1 MIMGYTR
8 MKEFLRRSTGVDI
21 DKSDMDR
28 LTNLIGK
35 KLNDLLV
42 IGVRNASYNNRDIV
56 MEPDLPLTKGIL
68 DHIRVFRRYEEE
80 IDLKPILDHLATY
93 PPLERTLSLDVRGDA
108 ARSRGNAGYARWTG
122 HEDHR
127 PRGEKPRRR
136 FVGPSTVPDGV
147 VALG

>member
-8 MKEFLRRSTGVDI
+8 LKEFLRRSAGVDI

-28 LTNLIGK
+28 LTDLIGK

-56 MEPDLPLTKGIL
+56 MEPDLPLTKGVL
-68 DHIRVFRRYEEE
+68 EHIRVFRRYEEE

-93 PPLERTLSLDVRGDA
+93 PPLERTLSLDVEAMLPDLVGTLAMLAGQTMKIIDPDVKNPDSEMWERVL
-108 ARSRGNAGYARWTG
+108 RSM
-122 HEDHR
+122 E
-127 PRGEKPRRR
+127 
-136 FVGPSTVPDGV
+136 
-147 VALG
+147 LLL

>member
-1 MIMGYTR
+1 MLMIMGYTR

-28 LTNLIGK
+28 LTDLIGK

-68 DHIRVFRRYEEE
+68 EHRR
-80 IDLKPILDHLATY
+80 
-93 PPLERTLSLDVRGDA
+93 LSM
-108 ARSRGNAGYARWTG
+108 
-122 HEDHR
+122 
-127 PRGEKPRRR
+127 
-136 FVGPSTVPDGV
+136 
-147 VALG
+147 

>member
-1 MIMGYTR
+1 MLMIVGYTR
-8 MKEFLRRSTGVDI
+8 MKEFLRRSTGVEI

-28 LTNLIGK
+28 LTDLIGK

-68 DHIRVFRRYEEE
+68 EHIRVFRRYEEA

-93 PPLERTLSLDVRGDA
+93 PPLERTLSLDVEAMLPDLVGTLA
-108 ARSRGNAGYARWTG
+108 MLAGQAIKIIDPEVKNPGSDLWDRVLCLM
-122 HEDHR
+122 E
-127 PRGEKPRRR
+127 
-136 FVGPSTVPDGV
+136 
-147 VALG
+147 LLL